1 LREIAHI
8 WYNELEMTE
17 TKTPETTPSPAPV
30 AHSSQVTVGKPE
42 DPQSVFVGMALD
54 MSWRLA
60 AAVLVPIIGGFELD
74 SHLGTTP
81 LLTVVGFV
89 VAIAAAVLVMRQTL
103 QAANKLPVPKAKSVA
118 PAQDQEKRP

>member
-1 LREIAHI
+1 
-8 WYNELEMTE
+8 MTE
-17 TKTPETTPSPAPV
+17 TKTPETTPSPAPA

-60 AAVLVPIIGGFELD
+60 VAVLVPIIGGFELD

-81 LLTVVGFV
+81 LLTVAGFV
-89 VAIAAAVLVMRQTL
+89 LAIAAAVLVMRQTL
-103 QAANKLPVPKAKSVA
+103 QTANKLPVPKAKSVA
-118 PAQDQEKRP
+118 PDQDQEKRP